1 MKIHLVLVLAL
12 CTWSVMSSLQGMMKG
27 DSSESY
33 LTGSNHFPPSF
44 EINMTY
50 HDDKDIDYN
59 VTVRVSEY
67 FNILFYN
74 LSYFDYSERQYKYE
88 ATTYNFE
95 NGRYYKYATDYN
107 SCDWSRMWYF
117 ISHPIVTFASMVWD
131 DNREQVSHSSYE
143 DSFNG
148 EVYKISLDD
157 GTHFYVNA
165 TRSDYSIEVNSLY
178 GEIMGKQVFLNMT
191 SDIMRKQ
198 FTSWNLYSG
207 ECRHY
212 AE

>member
-1 MKIHLVLVLAL
+1 
-12 CTWSVMSSLQGMMKG
+12 MSSLQGMMKG

-95 NGRYYKYATDYN
+95 NGRYYKYGTDYN
-107 SCDWSRMWYF
+107 SCSQPRMWYF

-148 EVYKISLDD
+148 EVYKISLDED
-157 GTHFYVNA
+157 THFYVNA
-165 TRSDYSIEVNSLY
+165 TSPDYYIGINSLY

-191 SDIMRKQ
+191 SSIQKKQ
-198 FTSWNLYSG
+198 FSSWNLYG
-207 ECRHY
+207 EKCRIL
-212 AE
+212 A